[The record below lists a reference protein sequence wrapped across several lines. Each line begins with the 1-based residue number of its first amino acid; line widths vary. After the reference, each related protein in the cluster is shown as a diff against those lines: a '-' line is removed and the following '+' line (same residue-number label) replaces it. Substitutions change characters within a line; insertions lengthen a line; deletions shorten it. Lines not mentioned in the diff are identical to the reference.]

1 MACKVSGE
9 NKASPFAGVYVAE
22 QLVPLLMVQTAL
34 GVKTPEPRR
43 PGENSIVSPTM
54 EPELPETVAVQ
65 SVPVPTVT
73 GLGVQDK
80 AVEVATRFTV
90 SEKVP

>member
-1 MACKVSGE
+1 
-9 NKASPFAGVYVAE
+9 
-22 QLVPLLMVQTAL
+22 MVQMAP

-43 PGENSIVSPTM
+43 PGEKSISSPTM
-54 EPELPETVAVQ
+54 EPELPETMAVHR
-65 SVPVPTVT
+65 VPVPAVA

-80 AVEVATRFTV
+80 DVEVATRFTV